1 MWNRLLE
8 SCFALKYSH
17 ETVITKRLRAAF
29 SLQLYYWKWFISMEE
44 LQLNYLLGFFFACLL
59 WVILVIQWQQEQQ
72 HIHWGRETLASHFKV
87 HHYVENKGSQ
97 TRSLWSPHTAL
108 PCTAGGRQKSMPH
121 LFTCFFSD
129 LIWPGLFFSKSCF
142 LHACWGRRTDF
153 PAGSLTLK
161 RGSRKVL
168 WISKHVQFDCNIGKS
183 IYSETVQNLHPH
195 NVAQVWVGCRELV
208 QAGSWGFM
216 ASTWNFY
223 LNKRS
228 QGPGRSVPFQS
239 TTHRGWGQLKKPHF
253 LIYVH

>member
-1 MWNRLLE
+1 MIHINGRTPTELSVGVFFFLFVVGYFGD
-8 SCFALKYSH
+8 SVATRATAYTLRKGNFGQSLQGSPLCRKQGKPNKVFVITTHCFAMYCRRQTEKY
-17 ETVITKRLRAAF
+17 APP
-29 SLQLYYWKWFISMEE
+29 LY
-44 LQLNYLLGFFFACLL
+44 
-59 WVILVIQWQQEQQ
+59 V
-72 HIHWGRETLASHFKV
+72 
-87 HHYVENKGSQ
+87 
-97 TRSLWSPHTAL
+97 
-108 PCTAGGRQKSMPH
+108 
-121 LFTCFFSD
+121 FFSD

-153 PAGSLTLK
+153 PAGSSTLK

-208 QAGSWGFM
+208 QAGSRGFM

-239 TTHRGWGQLKKPHF
+239 TTHRGQLKKTHF